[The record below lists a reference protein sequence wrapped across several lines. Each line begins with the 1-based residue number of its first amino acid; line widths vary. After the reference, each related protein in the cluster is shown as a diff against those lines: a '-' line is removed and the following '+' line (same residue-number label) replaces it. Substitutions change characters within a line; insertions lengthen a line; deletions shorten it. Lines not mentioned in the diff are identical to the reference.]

1 MKIKAKIIVNQRNN
15 DKFFKQKLHTW
26 VNGFCTI
33 TRTVTLCEC
42 PYKVYIDDGEYGFI
56 KVYGKNISV
65 IRRDENEFEMDGYEI
80 GGKHE

>member
-1 MKIKAKIIVNQRNN
+1 MGIKAKIIVTQSDN

-33 TRTVTLCEC
+33 VRTVTLCEC
-42 PYKVYIDDGEYGFI
+42 PCKIYVDDGEYGFI

-65 IRRDENEFEMDGYEI
+65 IRVDRNLFEIEGYEI
-80 GGKHE
+80 KEAL